1 MFSFRRRKLR
11 IQSSEIPND
20 QRCNEKKWLEV
31 FDEHRALLSQ
41 PQNRHVGIFF
51 VRPHFSCRPIERNG
65 KSAHRNVTRAISV
78 VSVTLIRVD
87 MQEEKKNDDIDSLV
101 QETSK
106 LSIESENTPIPP
118 GGPIVYTSAEL
129 DAIQSVYDKLTND
142 EKMDPS
148 RIGLRALALTTIVSK
163 LRVDEAV
170 AKFKKFY
177 AALETCDIQSLSF
190 SDTEIDA
197 TLSDSAVTNKLDAYA
212 PCGTDFEGRSV
223 MWICGSSERLPGE
236 EGVSTK
242 AGVLYWLA
250 LHADERSL
258 REGITFCIDLSK
270 KKEMSKHGNE
280 KKLRRMD
287 QSYPLRP
294 QSIMIAGASTVM
306 RVSINVLIKIA
317 SVFSSQKIL
326 DRIEFVTV
334 NKAFQSLPKASA
346 PIYLG
351 GGGGGIN
358 DVINWI
364 SQRFASFPI
373 PDIKK

>member
-1 MFSFRRRKLR
+1 M
-11 IQSSEIPND
+11 
-20 QRCNEKKWLEV
+20 
-31 FDEHRALLSQ
+31 ALA
-41 PQNRHVGIFF
+41 V
-51 VRPHFSCRPIERNG
+51 
-65 KSAHRNVTRAISV
+65 SV
-78 VSVTLIRVD
+78 ASVTLVRTD

-170 AKFKKFY
+170 EKFKKFY

-197 TLSDSAVTNKLDAYA
+197 TLFDSAINKKLDAYA

-223 MWICGSSERLPGE
+223 MWICGASDILPGE
-236 EGVSTK
+236 EGAATK

-250 LHADERSL
+250 IHADEKSL
-258 REGITFCIDLSK
+258 REGITFCIDTSK
-270 KKEMSKHGNE
+270 RANMSKFGNE
-280 KKLRRMD
+280 RKLQKMN

-317 SVFSSQKIL
+317 SVFTKQKIL

-334 NKAFQSLPKASA
+334 EKAFGSVPKVCA
-346 PIYLG
+346 PKYLG
-351 GGGGGIN
+351 GGGGGIDN
-358 DVINWI
+358 VEDWV